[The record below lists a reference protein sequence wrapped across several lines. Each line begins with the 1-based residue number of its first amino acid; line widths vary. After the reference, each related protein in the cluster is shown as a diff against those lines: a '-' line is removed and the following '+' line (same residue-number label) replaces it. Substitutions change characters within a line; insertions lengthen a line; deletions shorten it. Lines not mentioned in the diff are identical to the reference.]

1 MHSSACTHQHAL
13 RSKVLRHCTLPLTG
27 ARCVSMLITELGVF
41 DVAPDGSGLT
51 LREIAP
57 GVDLASVRA
66 ATDADFGVIDG
77 LSLMKGAMYPDS
89 ISLESS
95 HK

>member
-1 MHSSACTHQHAL
+1 MSAA
-13 RSKVLRHCTLPLTG
+13 S
-27 ARCVSMLITELGVF
+27 
-41 DVAPDGSGLT
+41 DVYKRQGSGLT

>member
-1 MHSSACTHQHAL
+1 
-13 RSKVLRHCTLPLTG
+13 
-27 ARCVSMLITELGVF
+27 MLITELGVF

-51 LREIAP
+51 LREIAS